1 MNHHIFN
8 GDSLE
13 VLQSFPENSFDSIVT
28 DPPAGIGL
36 LGFDWDKDKGG
47 RDQWIRW
54 LSSIMKECYRT
65 LKPGAHGFV
74 WGLPRTS
81 HWTAMALEDSGFL
94 VKDVVVHIFGSG
106 FPKNVAIDKALD
118 RAKYV
123 DTDLIY
129 KVTGWIRT
137 RRDELGITNREI
149 DEITGVKGGASHWT
163 AGPDHRQ
170 PHIPTKE
177 RWEKLE
183 PIFGPPPEWMA
194 PLIRPSH
201 ELGENWKD
209 RQVIGTY
216 TRDAGGL
223 HGAVFKSQDRTI
235 SEPAHEESLKWR
247 GWGTALK
254 PASEHWILIQKP
266 ISEHNIAANVR
277 KHSTGAI
284 NIDGIRTP
292 IKGEKIPSTSN
303 LKFNSDDS
311 AMWDFTKRSEDST
324 YSQHPKG
331 RFPTNVVLGKDGQIS
346 KLLNQQSGRKSSDVS
361 TYFFNVEMDSSF
373 FYCKK
378 PSPAER
384 GIGNNH
390 PTVKPINLMR
400 HLVRTVTP
408 SSGVVLDP
416 FMGSGST
423 GLAAVLEGF
432 QFLGIEKSEEYFQ
445 IANQRLKGIENV

>member
-1 MNHHIFN
+1 MNHQIFN

-13 VLQSFPENSFDSIVT
+13 VLRTFPENSFDSIVT

-36 LGFDWDKDKGG
+36 LGFEWDKDKGG
-47 RDQWIRW
+47 RDQWIQW

-74 WGLPRTS
+74 WALPRTS

-118 RAKYV
+118 RAKYA

-129 KVTGWIRT
+129 KVTGWIRA
-137 RRDELGITNREI
+137 RRNELGITNREI

-163 AGPDHRQ
+163 AGPDHKQ

-183 PIFGPPPEWMA
+183 PLFGAPPEWMA
-194 PLIRPSH
+194 ELIRPSH
-201 ELGENWKD
+201 ELGENWKT
-209 RQVIGTY
+209 REVVGTY
-216 TRDAGGL
+216 TRDAGGFP
-223 HGAVFKSQDRTI
+223 GVTFKSQDRTI
-235 SEPAHEESLKWR
+235 SEPTDKESLKWR
-247 GWGTALK
+247 GWGTSLK

-266 ISEHNIAANVR
+266 ISEHNIAANVK

-284 NIDGIRTP
+284 NIDGVRTP
-292 IKGEKIPSTSN
+292 VKGEKIPSTTN
-303 LKFNSDDS
+303 LKFNGGDS
-311 AMWDFTKRSEDST
+311 AMWDFTKRSEEST

-331 RFPTNVVLGKDGQIS
+331 RFPTNVVLSKDDQIS
-346 KLLNQQSGRKSSDVS
+346 KLLNHQSGRKCSDVS
-361 TYFFNVEMDSSF
+361 TYFFNVEPDSTF

-378 PSPAER
+378 PSSSER

-400 HLVRTVTP
+400 YLARAVTP
-408 SSGVVLDP
+408 PSGVVLDP

-432 QFLGIEKSEEYFQ
+432 RFFGIEKSEEYFQ